1 MGASESRQ
9 RDNDDDNPHPL
20 PDFVHCGEISHLSS
34 PILAAFDVLCLEN
47 RTNARAMRGFLP
59 NGGIMHTCKELLC
72 ALFIPL
78 VNFCLSF
85 MSFSLPLLS
94 CTVVSNVK
102 VVAHG

>member
-47 RTNARAMRGFLP
+47 IRTNARAMRGL
-59 NGGIMHTCKELLC
+59 
-72 ALFIPL
+72 
-78 VNFCLSF
+78 
-85 MSFSLPLLS
+85 
-94 CTVVSNVK
+94 
-102 VVAHG
+102 